1 MMDEAAAAERVRE
14 ELRRLLKARGV
25 TKVAVSLAI
34 PMNKHYVQQFLRAG
48 VPYTLSP
55 DKSEKIADILDCD
68 PKLLDV
74 RYWRDPEQYERG
86 RVERSKL
93 FLEGGQ
99 QTYFDGELLA
109 SCTRGFEEAL
119 ERLGLQATPTIRA
132 HVIPRLYQYMSATNV
147 PLNDE
152 VFELIASLVA
162 KKKEPV

>member
-25 TKVAVSLAI
+25 TKVEVSRAM
-34 PMNKHYVQQFLRAG
+34 PMNRHYVQQFLRAG
-48 VPYTLSP
+48 VPYVLAP
-55 DKSEKIADILDCD
+55 DKSERIADILECD

-74 RYWRDPEQYERG
+74 RYWKDPEQYERG

-99 QTYFDGELLA
+99 QTYFNGDLLA
-109 SCTRGFEEAL
+109 TCTQGFEEAL

-132 HVIPRLYQYMSATNV
+132 HVIPRLYQYMCATEV
-147 PLNDE
+147 PLNDDI
-152 VFELIASLVA
+152 FELIASLVA
-162 KKKEPV
+162 TKKEPV